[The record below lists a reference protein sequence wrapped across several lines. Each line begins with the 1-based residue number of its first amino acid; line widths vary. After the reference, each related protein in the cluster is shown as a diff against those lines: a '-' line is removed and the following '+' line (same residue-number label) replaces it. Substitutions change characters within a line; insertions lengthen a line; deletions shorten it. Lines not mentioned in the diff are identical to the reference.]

1 MDVLRCTIYH
11 ERQPHNEENN
21 ERAEPNSAVACCLG
35 HAIGDVHAPVK
46 GNPLRTIPHSRQ
58 GACGAARCLGSTAAL
73 HAHMERM
80 KRATCCARS
89 AWKPSQDH
97 SALATRRMQRYQ
109 MARQQQHST
118 HTWNA
123 CWGRHAAAQ
132 RPGPGRLCSDGSRAL
147 LEMSH
152 SLTRAPRPRTPLS
165 RSQHTL
171 HPAGPVSPSPCA
183 TRATGERRAG
193 AHWPLCGGSRRKP
206 AASSHPNLPSATHTA
221 HRLTRAGPSSPS
233 PVARAPQESVFLG
246 HLSSAVTVVA
256 VCRTPCWV
264 RWVRVRQVFFVT
276 IGFPTFFCFHYGVP
290 LV

>member
-11 ERQPHNEENN
+11 ERQPHNE
-21 ERAEPNSAVACCLG
+21 
-35 HAIGDVHAPVK
+35 
-46 GNPLRTIPHSRQ
+46 
-58 GACGAARCLGSTAAL
+58 
-73 HAHMERM
+73 
-80 KRATCCARS
+80 
-89 AWKPSQDH
+89 
-97 SALATRRMQRYQ
+97 
-109 MARQQQHST
+109 
-118 HTWNA
+118 
-123 CWGRHAAAQ
+123 
-132 RPGPGRLCSDGSRAL
+132 GPGRLCSDGSRAL

-233 PVARAPQESVFLG
+233 PVARTPQESVFLG
-246 HLSSAVTVVA
+246 HLSSGGHRRRRVQNSLLCPLGECAA
-256 VCRTPCWV
+256 GVCCATLGFSN
-264 RWVRVRQVFFVT
+264 FFL
-276 IGFPTFFCFHYGVP
+276 FPHWG
-290 LV
+290 